1 MCWTPDPLT
10 RYISPSAVPFQS
22 KFSMTEVEA
31 GSRTGSAALPDLVV
45 RPSNL
50 TGRRALF
57 AALVIATMA
66 AVMWLS
72 AVALAA
78 DGLGLL
84 DIVLL
89 ALFLITLPWTVIGFW
104 NAAIGFLILRF
115 ARNPVAT
122 VTPAAA
128 RIRGDEPI
136 TASIAL
142 LACIRNE
149 DPARVIRNL
158 APMLDGL
165 APVGAHFHLYALSDT
180 SDPAVAADEERCF
193 ADLAETWRGRMAV
206 TYRRRD
212 DNAGFKAGNIRDFCL
227 RWGAAH
233 DFAVTLDADSF
244 IPASAILRMVRIM
257 QAAPEIGPCGP
268 TPPAAPGGRPT
279 AARTGGTMRC
289 CA

>member
-1 MCWTPDPLT
+1 
-10 RYISPSAVPFQS
+10 
-22 KFSMTEVEA
+22 MTEVEA

-45 RPSNL
+45 RPANL
-50 TGRRALF
+50 AGRRALF

-72 AVALAA
+72 AVALSA

-84 DIVLL
+84 DIALL

-136 TASIAL
+136 TASVAL
-142 LACIRNE
+142 MACIRNE

-158 APMLDGL
+158 APMLDRL

-180 SDPAVAADEERCF
+180 SDPAVAADEEPVQQSRAGV
-193 ADLAETWRGRMAV
+193 ADMDAAG
-206 TYRRRD
+206 RRRREP
-212 DNAGFKAGNIRDFCL
+212 NHRKSG
-227 RWGAAH
+227 H
-233 DFAVTLDADSF
+233 S
-244 IPASAILRMVRIM
+244 PS
-257 QAAPEIGPCGP
+257 
-268 TPPAAPGGRPT
+268 
-279 AARTGGTMRC
+279 
-289 CA
+289 